1 MRSALESVT
10 GILPPIGDDPVLPE
24 LETAKA
30 MRAFI
35 ESGSTSPAVEQ
46 AQDILGPAEN
56 QGGLVSFRYLVPL
69 SGLLVVIFGLLYMR
83 ERRSGGYRA
92 ERLS

>member
-1 MRSALESVT
+1 M
-10 GILPPIGDDPVLPE
+10 
-24 LETAKA
+24 
-30 MRAFI
+30 
-35 ESGSTSPAVEQ
+35 EQ

-69 SGLLVVIFGLLYMR
+69 SGVLVLFFGLLYMR